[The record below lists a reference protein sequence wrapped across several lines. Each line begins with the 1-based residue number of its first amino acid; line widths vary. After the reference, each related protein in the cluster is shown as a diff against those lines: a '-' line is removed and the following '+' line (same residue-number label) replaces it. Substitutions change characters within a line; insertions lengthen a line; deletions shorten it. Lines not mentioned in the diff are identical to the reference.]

1 MYDKMNDTN
10 LKHLTPASLTILRFL
25 SDDPMRDF
33 YQREIARAAKVSVGA
48 TNQILRILAEKEIVT
63 REKRGKMFFYKYN
76 IQNPV
81 ARQLKILFNINDLDE
96 LIKKIRDQCKRIILF
111 GSCAEGS
118 DVKDSD
124 VDLFILTNEKDPVKK
139 AINHH
144 EKRINKK
151 ISAILVNA
159 NEFVRLRSKDKPLHE
174 RIMKGI
180 ILWQAE

>member
-25 SDDPMRDF
+25 SDDPIRNF
-33 YQREIARAAKVSVGA
+33 YQREIARATKVSVGA
-48 TNQILRILAEKEIVT
+48 TNQILRTLAEKEIVT

-81 ARQLKILFNINDLDE
+81 ARQLKILFNINDLDD
-96 LIKKIRDQCKRIILF
+96 LIKTIRDRCKRIILF

-118 DVKDSD
+118 DV
-124 VDLFILTNEKDPVKK
+124 DLLVLTNEKDSVKK
-139 AINHH
+139 AINRH

-151 ISAILVNA
+151 ISEILVNA
-159 NEFVRLRSKDKPLHE
+159 NEFVRLRSRDKPLHE

-180 ILWQAE
+180 VLWQTE

>member
-1 MYDKMNDTN
+1 MNDIN

-25 SDDPMRDF
+25 SDDPIRDF
-33 YQREIARAAKVSVGA
+33 YQREIARATKVSVGA
-48 TNQILRILAEKEIVT
+48 TNQILRTLAEKEILT

-81 ARQLKILFNINDLDE
+81 ARQLKILFNINDLND

-118 DVKDSD
+118 NVKASD

-139 AINHH
+139 AINRH

-159 NEFVRLRSKDKPLHE
+159 NEFVRLRSRDKPLRE

-180 ILWQAE
+180 VLWQTE